1 MHIMVWAAG
10 ESRKKNHT
18 SKVQESRLY
27 FFSLPSFSNPALF
40 IRAAWKSVSPQCA
53 VCGVRR
59 RDRTWRWLFFEVA
72 GRYYSCRRHLHIW
85 FD

>member
-27 FFSLPSFSNPALF
+27 FFCCLSPFLFKPCFVYQSRMEVCISTVRSMRSAETGPNLAL
-40 IRAAWKSVSPQCA
+40 A
-53 VCGVRR
+53 
-59 RDRTWRWLFFEVA
+59 L
-72 GRYYSCRRHLHIW
+72 L
-85 FD
+85 